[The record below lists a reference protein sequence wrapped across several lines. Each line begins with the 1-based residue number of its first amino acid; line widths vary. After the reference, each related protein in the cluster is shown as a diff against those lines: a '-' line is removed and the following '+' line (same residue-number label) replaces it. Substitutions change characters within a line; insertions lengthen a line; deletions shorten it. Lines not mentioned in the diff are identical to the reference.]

1 LGGRLLEGLLEAD
14 PGHRGNRVDCGKGH
28 LATFVGYRGKT
39 LDTVVGPVRLN
50 RAYYHC
56 GDCRGGVVP
65 RDAELGVEGASLS
78 PGLER
83 MVARVGA
90 AQPFAKASGTLA
102 ELAGV
107 ELTPKRVERSS
118 EANGGGLASAAER
131 EAAAVLA
138 GDLLPLGH
146 GGPVEKL
153 YVAMDGTGVPT
164 VPADTEGRAGRSP
177 DGRARTREVKLGCLF
192 TQTGVDA
199 EGRPVQDPGSS
210 SYVGTF
216 QAAEGFGSL
225 LYAEA
230 CRRGLR
236 QAREVVVL
244 GDGAPWIWNLA
255 DEHFP
260 GAVQVVDLYHARQ
273 HLHALGAL
281 VAPVLGEEHRAW
293 VASRLSD
300 LDDGDVEALL
310 AAARDLQN
318 PEGQAEEMEK
328 ALGYFETNAERMRYA
343 RFRGLGLFVGSGAVE
358 AGCRAVV
365 AQRLKLSGM
374 RWTVRGASAIVALRC
389 EEASGRW
396 EEIWQQLH
404 TQTSVA

>member
-1 LGGRLLEGLLEAD
+1 MQALGGRLLEGLLEAD

-153 YVAMDGTGVPT
+153 YVAMDGTGSPPCPPT
-164 VPADTEGRAGRSP
+164 PRAGRAGPPTGGPGPGRSSW
-177 DGRARTREVKLGCLF
+177 AACSH
-192 TQTGVDA
+192 
-199 EGRPVQDPGSS
+199 RPGW
-210 SYVGTF
+210 T
-216 QAAEGFGSL
+216 
-225 LYAEA
+225 
-230 CRRGLR
+230 RRG
-236 QAREVVVL
+236 ARSRTP
-244 GDGAPWIWNLA
+244 AP
-255 DEHFP
+255 
-260 GAVQVVDLYHARQ
+260 
-273 HLHALGAL
+273 
-281 VAPVLGEEHRAW
+281 RA
-293 VASRLSD
+293 
-300 LDDGDVEALL
+300 
-310 AAARDLQN
+310 
-318 PEGQAEEMEK
+318 
-328 ALGYFETNAERMRYA
+328 T
-343 RFRGLGLFVGSGAVE
+343 
-358 AGCRAVV
+358 
-365 AQRLKLSGM
+365 
-374 RWTVRGASAIVALRC
+374 
-389 EEASGRW
+389 
-396 EEIWQQLH
+396 
-404 TQTSVA
+404 